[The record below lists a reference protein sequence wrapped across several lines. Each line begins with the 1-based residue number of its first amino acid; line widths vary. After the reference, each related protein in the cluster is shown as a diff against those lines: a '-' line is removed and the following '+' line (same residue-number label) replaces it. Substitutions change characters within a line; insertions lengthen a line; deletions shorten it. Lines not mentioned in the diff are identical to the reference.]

1 MPEVQAMQK
10 RHAELKLEHGPG
22 GVVLKAQVPTRMSE
36 AEFLRVATNAYGLIH
51 NLTNC
56 NCMSGRISFVV
67 EDIYNEVI
75 SGGFE

>member
-1 MPEVQAMQK
+1 MSDVAQK
-10 RHAELKLEHGPG
+10 GHARLKFEHGPG
-22 GVVLKAQVPTRMSE
+22 GVVLKAQVPPKMSE
-36 AEFLRVATNAYGLIH
+36 AEFVRVATSAYGLIH

-75 SGGFE
+75 NVAFD

>member
-1 MPEVQAMQK
+1 MSEVQALEK
-10 RHAELKLEHGPG
+10 RGARLKLEHGAS

-36 AEFLRVATNAYGLIH
+36 AEFVRVATNAYGLIH

-75 SGGFE
+75 NVAFE